1 MTQHVPEPTG
11 RRRPG
16 NTTQREE
23 VTFQSRAVDID
34 RSCVLSG
41 SLARMLMCCSAC
53 SLVVLGLGPLS
64 RWDCGAALSCVLG
77 KPAVPIPCGR
87 LIGRRDRRWRTDEPV
102 RAWASDLTR
111 RSEWRPGC
119 ACQPG

>member
-16 NTTQREE
+16 NATQREE

-53 SLVVLGLGPLS
+53 SLVVLGLGLYPA
-64 RWDCGAALSCVLG
+64 GTAARRCRASW
-77 KPAVPIPCGR
+77 ASQIADPCGR

-102 RAWASDLTR
+102 RAWASDLIR
-111 RSEWRPGC
+111 RSEWRPG
-119 ACQPG
+119 